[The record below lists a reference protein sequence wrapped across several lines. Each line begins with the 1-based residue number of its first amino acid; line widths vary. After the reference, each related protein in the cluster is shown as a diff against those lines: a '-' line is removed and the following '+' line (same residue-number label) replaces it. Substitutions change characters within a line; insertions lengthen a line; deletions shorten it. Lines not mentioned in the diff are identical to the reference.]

1 MKAFLAMIGT
11 IAFVIAVWSLP
22 AKAESASNQAMK
34 YCLEVTGYS
43 LEKFDTFDFNKAAA
57 CHSDYRVGT
66 NQIKLAELRDF
77 LKHNP
82 RYRYPGQSMNKCWGK
97 PRVQPFESVS
107 GTAGTWGYDITVKYK
122 DTIPAGCYENGP
134 WDNRDAGK

>member
-1 MKAFLAMIGT
+1 
-11 IAFVIAVWSLP
+11 
-22 AKAESASNQAMK
+22 MK
-34 YCLEVTGYS
+34 YILSSIALAVLFVSPAWANKNNEIMKECVQAYAPNY
-43 LEKFDTFDFNKAAA
+43 NKASA
-57 CHSDYRVGT
+57 CYFDWKTGD
-66 NQIKLAELRDF
+66 NAEKLAELRDF

-82 RYRYPGQSMNKCWGK
+82 RYKVPGQSLNKCWGK

-134 WDNRDAGK
+134 WDNRDVEN